1 MYNTV
6 SKNNRMYLQIYN
18 QIDHLSMENAWQKKQ
33 QQNFQAN
40 EMVVYWYSLFHKV
53 GLWYVKATNY
63 KPWAIKKLDYS

>member
-6 SKNNRMYLQIYN
+6 SKNNRMYLQIYSN
-18 QIDHLSMENAWQKKQ
+18 RPSVNGKCMTKQ

-63 KPWAIKKLDYS
+63 KPEQ